1 MQEQSVNKGLL
12 LTAHDG
18 YWNLLYKEVYYMY
31 DVEAFVTINKQM
43 LTKCKSQ
50 QTRPVLLNTLSNLVF
65 INVT

>member
-50 QTRPVLLNTLSNLVF
+50 QN
-65 INVT
+65 

>member
-50 QTRPVLLNTLSNLVF
+50 QNQACTLKYSY
-65 INVT
+65 

>member
-1 MQEQSVNKGLL
+1 MNKGLL

-43 LTKCKSQ
+43 LTNVKASRTK
-50 QTRPVLLNTLSNLVF
+50 PVLLNTLSNLVF
-65 INVT
+65 INIT